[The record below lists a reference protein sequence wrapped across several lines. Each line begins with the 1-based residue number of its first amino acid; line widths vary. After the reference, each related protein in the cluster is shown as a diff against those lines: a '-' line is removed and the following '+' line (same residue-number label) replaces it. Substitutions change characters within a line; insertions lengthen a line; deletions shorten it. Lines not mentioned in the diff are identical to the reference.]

1 MTEDWKVD
9 RELKLWILAV
19 VVLGGGAFAAA
30 VLVPK
35 VEGLFAATDAGK
47 PRLTS
52 AVVASADVVW
62 ILPALALVGYLLRRR
77 QVGAAKVHAAGV
89 RSLLAIGAVWLL
101 VAVCGLL
108 WPFLELSW

>member
-1 MTEDWKVD
+1 MTEDWQVD

-19 VVLGGGAFAAA
+19 VALGGGAFAAA

-35 VEGLFAATDAGK
+35 VEGLFAAGAGL
-47 PRLTS
+47 PRLTH

-62 ILPALALVGYLLRRR
+62 MLPVLALFGYLLRRR
-77 QVGAAKVHAAGV
+77 QVGTAKVHAASA

-101 VAVCGLL
+101 VAVCGLF
-108 WPFLELSW
+108 WPLLGSP